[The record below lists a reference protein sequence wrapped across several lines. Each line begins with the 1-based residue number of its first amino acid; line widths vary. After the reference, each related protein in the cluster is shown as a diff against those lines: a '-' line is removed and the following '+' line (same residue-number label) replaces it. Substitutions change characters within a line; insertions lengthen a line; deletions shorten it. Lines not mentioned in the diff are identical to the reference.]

1 MPRQTAAQNVLC
13 FKLILICF
21 ANPPLCMA
29 RKRAKQKTYNILW
42 KLHTFHH
49 LHMISWQFNF
59 EKRLFMYQLKWIQIW
74 QNLNL
79 AKMGV
84 FCTFCVIWKYF
95 YHDLVVVIEIMFTFV
110 PSKGPARVDS
120 SHREAAKTKENA
132 WENLKKCYFLDFW
145 GCLKWVIGNS

>member
-1 MPRQTAAQNVLC
+1 
-13 FKLILICF
+13 
-21 ANPPLCMA
+21 
-29 RKRAKQKTYNILW
+29 
-42 KLHTFHH
+42 
-49 LHMISWQFNF
+49 MISCQESWQFNF

-95 YHDLVVVIEIMFTFV
+95 YHDLVVVREIMFTFV
-110 PSKGPARVDS
+110 PSKGFSPREGPAQVES

-145 GCLKWVIGNS
+145 ECLKWMIGNSQKQSYEWLWILTEWILYQYELWY